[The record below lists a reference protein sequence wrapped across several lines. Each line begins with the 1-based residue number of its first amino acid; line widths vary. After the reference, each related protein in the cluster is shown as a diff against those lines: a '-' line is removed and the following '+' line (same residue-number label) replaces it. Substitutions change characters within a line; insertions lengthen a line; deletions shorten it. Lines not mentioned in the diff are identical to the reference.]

1 MIISQEKINFNVALN
16 DQMKS
21 LYMLKFTAVFIF
33 SLLVCISCKK
43 NTEKIKPVEEKITE
57 SVYASGIIKTKNQYQ
72 VFSAANGLVAQ
83 VYVTEGDLVKKGDPL
98 LRLTNTAAQVN
109 TANAGLAAEYS
120 SIAANAEKL
129 REGKNNIDLAKTKM
143 DLDASLLERQRNLW
157 AQQIGTRN
165 ELDMRELAYKN
176 SVSAYEQAKLRYA
189 DLQKQLSFQ
198 AKQSQNNLQ
207 LSKSLSA
214 DYTIKAE
221 ADAKVYSILKEKGE
235 MVNVQAPV
243 ALLGDAH
250 AFYLELQVDEYDLA
264 RVKPGQQILLSMD
277 SYKGQVFEA
286 RVEKINPLMN
296 ERSKTF
302 TVDAVFINEP
312 ATLYP
317 NLTCEANIIIQE
329 KAKALTIPRIYL
341 MEGDYVLLENK
352 EKRKI
357 KVGLKDYQKLEVI
370 SGLSANDVILKPV
383 Q

>member
-1 MIISQEKINFNVALN
+1 
-16 DQMKS
+16 MKS
-21 LYMLKFTAVFIF
+21 LYMLKLSVAFIF
-33 SLLVCISCKK
+33 SLLVFTACKK
-43 NTEKIKPVEEKITE
+43 KTEKIKPVEEKITE
-57 SVYASGIIKTKNQYQ
+57 SVYASGIVKTKNQYQ

-83 VYVTEGDLVKKGDPL
+83 VYVTEGDLVKKADPL
-98 LRLTNTAAQVN
+98 LRLNNTAAQVN

-120 SIAANAEKL
+120 SLAANAEKL
-129 REGKNNIDLAKTKM
+129 REGKNNIDLAKTKL

-157 AQQIGTRN
+157 DQQIGTRN
-165 ELDMRELAYKN
+165 ELDLRELAYKN
-176 SVSAYEQAKLRYA
+176 SLGAYKASKLRYT

-207 LSKSLSA
+207 LSRSLSA
-214 DYTIKAE
+214 DYVIRAE
-221 ADAKVYSILKEKGE
+221 ADAKVYSVLMEKGE
-235 MVNVQAPV
+235 MVNVQTPV

-250 AFYLELQVDEYDLA
+250 AFYLELQVDEYDIA
-264 RVKPGQQILLSMD
+264 RVKAGQKIFLNMD

-286 RVEKINPLMN
+286 MVEKINPLMN

-317 NLTCEANIIIQE
+317 NLTCEANIVIRE

-341 MEGDYVLLENK
+341 LEDDYVLMENK

-370 SGLSANDVILKPV
+370 SGLSANDIILKPV